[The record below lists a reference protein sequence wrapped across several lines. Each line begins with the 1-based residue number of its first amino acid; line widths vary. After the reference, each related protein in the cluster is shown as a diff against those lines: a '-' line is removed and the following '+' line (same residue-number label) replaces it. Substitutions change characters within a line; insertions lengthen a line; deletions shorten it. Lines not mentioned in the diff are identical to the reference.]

1 MKKLITIGKF
11 NYKYIFI
18 LIFFILKETYLN
30 FIVYE
35 ESEKIENNKLLDM
48 LLINFGN
55 ILSIFPALIENK
67 ILESKKEINNSIQI
81 KENENIIKSIYNN
94 PYKKELSKNDMLK
107 IFLVSLL
114 SLIIEFSY
122 IILELVNDE
131 YSEEYI
137 FLEIL
142 LWFLLPQFLL
152 KISNYSHQIMAI
164 IFITIIGIIKS
175 IKNIYEEKTFFYREF
190 LIEIFIYIGNGILYG
205 YIYGLMEYKLFS
217 AFKCCYIFGSIKTI
231 IIIIVYFI
239 VTYIPCNSSFFCE
252 DNEHFDDVYSLFK
265 NLGVKEILILV
276 SYSILS
282 GIDYIFINIIMY
294 NYTTYHILIIF
305 TLEQFT
311 NRIITLIRDD
321 EESEAIL
328 QSIFFSLEF
337 IFILIFLEI
346 IELNFCGLNINLK
359 RNIEERAIA
368 EAKENIGER
377 YESAV
382 FIDDEENYFIH
393 SELPETK
400 TK

>member
-142 LWFLLPQFLL
+142 LWFLLPPLS
-152 KISNYSHQIMAI
+152 I
-164 IFITIIGIIKS
+164 ITITRSLTMERSGITS
-175 IKNIYEEKTFFYREF
+175 S
-190 LIEIFIYIGNGILYG
+190 LIG
-205 YIYGLMEYKLFS
+205 YIRSMR
-217 AFKCCYIFGSIKTI
+217 
-231 IIIIVYFI
+231 
-239 VTYIPCNSSFFCE
+239 
-252 DNEHFDDVYSLFK
+252 
-265 NLGVKEILILV
+265 
-276 SYSILS
+276 
-282 GIDYIFINIIMY
+282 
-294 NYTTYHILIIF
+294 
-305 TLEQFT
+305 Q
-311 NRIITLIRDD
+311 
-321 EESEAIL
+321 
-328 QSIFFSLEF
+328 
-337 IFILIFLEI
+337 
-346 IELNFCGLNINLK
+346 LK
-359 RNIEERAIA
+359 KRA
-368 EAKENIGER
+368 KK
-377 YESAV
+377 S
-382 FIDDEENYFIH
+382 
-393 SELPETK
+393 
-400 TK
+400 